1 MAACVTRILELRN
14 FAASVKTRDVYSA
27 FPDFGESFKIK
38 WVDDNA
44 LYLVFADAITAK
56 RMFLQFLGSM
66 PTQLPSLPNQSVTLT
81 PYKGADAQAIIAHTQ
96 RPTRAERANSI
107 NQKDAAASALASGN
121 VSPAVSMLLLAAAA
135 AGPPGALNGPQAP
148 IHNQG
153 YSPVSPQQQQANGN
167 PFLHRQGSNGNLR
180 TSLSQGSI
188 PESYSY
194 GLGGGLPSI
203 STSSSWSDSSSNYSN
218 YRMNGRG
225 GSMSSL
231 HPNAFPMSRSG
242 LEDIA
247 EASSRDE
254 LPGSQ
259 AVSRNNSIV
268 PATQAGVARIVVTA
282 STPLMSDAFET
293 QQAQA
298 PIQSTM
304 DSQTSSPGKTRSDT
318 ERPGDSWLSREP
330 SPTPSLPSLRDQSA
344 INPIV
349 EGVAKLGIHGRT
361 GSSPGEDIVP
371 SDSERH
377 SDGARNGFR
386 TPPKIG
392 NPGRRMLGHALGIR
406 HPSLPPRVIAGAAAT
421 N

>member
-14 FAASVKTRDVYSA
+14 FAASVKTRDVYGA

-38 WVDDNA
+38 WIDDNS

-56 RMFLQFLGSM
+56 RMFLQYLGSM
-66 PTQLPSLPNQSVTLT
+66 PPQLQSLPNKSVNLI
-81 PYKGADAQAIIAHTQ
+81 PYKGADAQAIITHTQ
-96 RPTRAERANSI
+96 RPTRTERTNSI
-107 NQKDAAASALASGN
+107 SQKDVAASALATGN

-135 AGPPGALNGPQAP
+135 AGPPGSLNGTQAP
-148 IHNQG
+148 SNNQG
-153 YSPVSPQQQQANGN
+153 YSPISPQQQQASNN
-167 PFLHRQGSNGNLR
+167 PFVHRQGSNGNLR
-180 TSLSQGSI
+180 SSFSQGSI

-194 GLGGGLPSI
+194 GLGGGVPSI

-218 YRMNGRG
+218 YRMSGRNG
-225 GSMSSL
+225 SISSL
-231 HPNAFPMSRSG
+231 HPSGFPMSRSG

-254 LPGSQ
+254 FGGSRV
-259 AVSRNNSIV
+259 VSRTNSIT
-268 PATQAGVARIVVTA
+268 PGTQETVAQIVVTA
-282 STPLMSDAFET
+282 STPLMSDAFEA
-293 QQAQA
+293 QQANA
-298 PIQSTM
+298 PTQPAA

-330 SPTPSLPSLRDQSA
+330 SPTPSLPSLRDPSS
-344 INPIV
+344 ISPIV
-349 EGVAKLGIHGRT
+349 DGVARLGIHGRT
-361 GSSPGEDIVP
+361 ASSPSEDMVP
-371 SDSERH
+371 SDGERL

-386 TPPKIG
+386 TPPRIG